1 MSEHPLRLAYGSL
14 PDDSWPIL
22 SPRVMPRHR
31 AESRPSIQQRMATSA
46 RGGWSRP
53 RIPSQQG
60 RHGQLVG
67 SAQTPRAAFDRPS
80 ARGRLRLRATAVPAR
95 AHWPTAEDE
104 NGGRRR
110 HAPSGSH
117 AELPRQPRQLLGRAP
132 PGRDAQPQLACVA
145 HSPPR
150 SRGERSSP
158 AAGAAQS
165 RREEQA
171 SGRAEQASQRTAA
184 AAARDSR
191 ETKRAV
197 EIERQRVRERNEAHR
212 VRDPQTHP
220 LPRTGSHAE
229 TKNKANLLHTRNT
242 PLPRHRSPPLE
253 RSTLIG
259 YSCYFI
265 KKRAYVHVLCKIV
278 SNL

>member
-1 MSEHPLRLAYGSL
+1 MQGTGPGIASVLRPDL
-14 PDDSWPIL
+14 P
-22 SPRVMPRHR
+22 PRREPRGH
-31 AESRPSIQQRMATSA
+31 AGPPQ
-46 RGGWSRP
+46 
-53 RIPSQQG
+53 
-60 RHGQLVG
+60 
-67 SAQTPRAAFDRPS
+67 
-80 ARGRLRLRATAVPAR
+80 AVRWA
-95 AHWPTAEDE
+95 TAEDE
-104 NGGRRR
+104 NGGGRR

-117 AELPRQPRQLLGRAP
+117 AEPPRQPLGRAP

-171 SGRAEQASQRTAA
+171 SRRAEQASGRTAA

-197 EIERQRVRERNEAHR
+197 EIERHRVRERNEAHR

-220 LPRTGSHAE
+220 LPHTGSHAE
-229 TKNKANLLHTRNT
+229 TKKETHRCHVTDLHPWNGALSLAT
-242 PLPRHRSPPLE
+242 PVTSL
-253 RSTLIG
+253 
-259 YSCYFI
+259 
-265 KKRAYVHVLCKIV
+265 KKELMYMFYVK
-278 SNL
+278 